1 MSDKNKLQN
10 KLTKT
15 NCAYTFMI
23 NRKSSLPFSDASQL
37 WNETVYFIETLKG
50 QDPTRELS

>member
-15 NCAYTFMI
+15 NYAYTFMT
-23 NRKSSLPFSDASQL
+23 NCKSSLPFSDASQL